1 VFFPQSSTFRLFMP
15 FAPAL
20 GALALIRRPV
30 YRVALVVLGI
40 AGQVGWMAIC
50 WYYADVD
57 WSPP

>member
-1 VFFPQSSTFRLFMP
+1 MFMP

-20 GALALIRRPV
+20 GAIAVPRSPV
-30 YRVALVVLGI
+30 YRVAMVALGI

-50 WYYADVD
+50 WFYIAPD